1 MPAVPDFGGGLFHDV
16 PAQRPAVPI
25 AVNAVRVSGQKI
37 SVRVEDPLFDGVGEL
52 LCDVMAE
59 VSLRADQR
67 GVHMSRVE
75 QALLTGPRHATLPGL
90 ALLMAEEVRGL
101 QDQDRARVSLRATVP
116 LRTTTPVTGL
126 TSPDTVQVAAWASVG
141 ETVRGAAALS
151 ATNILACPCMQTYA
165 LEDLAAEVGLPF
177 EQARELLGRVP
188 IATHSQK
195 GRLRLEV
202 QAPHPDRLPAYRDLY
217 DVARSATTLTQE
229 LLKRPDEYDMVRRA
243 HLNPQF
249 VEDVARTA
257 TADLMRALGSLRTEG
272 PEGLLLD
279 VLAESYE
286 SIHGHDISA
295 HISTSAV

>member
-1 MPAVPDFGGGLFHDV
+1 MRSMPDFGDGAFHDV

-37 SVRVEDPLFDGVGEL
+37 SVCVEDPLFDGVGEL
-52 LCDVMAE
+52 LCDVVAE

-75 QALLTGPRHATLPGL
+75 QALLAGTRHATLPGL

-101 QDQDRARVSLRATVP
+101 QDQDRARVSLQATVP
-116 LRTTTPVTGL
+116 MRTTTPVTGL

-141 ETVRGAAALS
+141 ETVRVAAALS
-151 ATNILACPCMQTYA
+151 VTNILACPCMQTYA
-165 LEDLAAEVGLPF
+165 LADLAAAVGLPF
-177 EQARELLGRVP
+177 EQARGLLSQVP

-195 GRLRLEV
+195 GRVRLEV
-202 QAPHPDRLPAYRDLY
+202 QASCPDRLPAYRAFY

-229 LLKRPDEYDMVRRA
+229 LLKRPDEYYVVRRA

-257 TADLMRALGSLRTEG
+257 TADLMGALGLLPREG
-272 PEGLLLD
+272 PEGVRLD

-295 HISTSAV
+295 HISTSAA